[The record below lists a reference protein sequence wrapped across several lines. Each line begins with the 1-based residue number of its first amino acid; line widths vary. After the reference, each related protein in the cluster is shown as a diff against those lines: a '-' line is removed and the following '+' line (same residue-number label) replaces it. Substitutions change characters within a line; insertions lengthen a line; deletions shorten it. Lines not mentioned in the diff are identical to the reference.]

1 MKALL
6 VTGSQSSPPSSDI
19 GGVSRE
25 TDTPVYVTGWVTV
38 YRLHDIGNAIDLE
51 AASAALQPVS
61 AARARPA
68 RGEAQAIQIANPPL
82 DVDLGTE
89 TLVVDA
95 DHHAVMFS
103 ARVFDFGVCAL
114 RARAPLPGGISWDAL
129 AVLGPRLEAS
139 AAMTN
144 AFAAALDRV
153 EGLLGRTVERPERSP
168 VSESYAVF
176 RATLLEDGDGKAIA
190 PTSLSDAALARLLLN
205 ETQPLSVTACAELL
219 QHRFSF
225 YDNDL
230 AIVTWDNA
238 LVVDP
243 RAADEDVE
251 YVLEFANAQ
260 LLELRVYD
268 AALDAELPQMYDRI
282 EAARGQ
288 EQTRTLSLPKRPLRQ
303 VLAGLQTRVAD
314 VTETIERAENALKVT
329 DDVYLARVY
338 AGAMDLFRAAAWRR
352 GIDRKLEIMRQTY
365 AMLNDEEQSARSHRL
380 EVTVVLLILV
390 EVAIALVWH

>member
-1 MKALL
+1 MLGEVLRNEERAN
-6 VTGSQSSPPSSDI
+6 T
-19 GGVSRE
+19 VSHVR
-25 TDTPVYVTGWVTV
+25 TVTPVQIRGWVTV

-82 DVDLGTE
+82 AVDLGTAS
-89 TLVVDA
+89 LAVDG
-95 DHHAVMFS
+95 DNHTVTFS

-114 RARAPLPGGISWDAL
+114 QARAPIPEGISWEAL
-129 AVLGPRLEAS
+129 GILGPRLEAS
-139 AAMTN
+139 TALAT

-153 EGLLGRTVERPERSP
+153 EGLLGRSVERPERSP
-168 VSESYAVF
+168 VSESYVVF
-176 RATLLEDGDGKAIA
+176 RATLLEDGDGNAIPPA
-190 PTSLSDAALARLLLN
+190 SLSDAALARLLLN
-205 ETQPLSVTACAELL
+205 EAEALSTGACAELL
-219 QHRFSF
+219 HHRFS
-225 YDNDL
+225 YYHNDL
-230 AIVTWDNA
+230 AILTWDNA

-243 RAADEDVE
+243 RSSDEDVE

-288 EQTRTLSLPKRPLRQ
+288 QQTRTLPLPKRPLRQ

-314 VTETIERAENALKVT
+314 VTETVERAENALKVT
-329 DDVYLARVY
+329 DDVYLARLY
-338 AGAMDLFRAAAWRR
+338 AGALELFRAAAWRH

-380 EVTVVLLILV
+380 EVTVVLLILM
-390 EVAIALVWH
+390 EVAITLIWH

>member
-1 MKALL
+1 MHGDRAPRA
-6 VTGSQSSPPSSDI
+6 G
-19 GGVSRE
+19 
-25 TDTPVYVTGWVTV
+25 TDTSLHVSGWVTV

-51 AASAALQPVS
+51 AANSALQPVS

-82 DVDLGTE
+82 SVALGTA
-89 TLVVDA
+89 TLPLHGDEHPVT
-95 DHHAVMFS
+95 FS

-114 RARAPLPGGISWDAL
+114 QARTAIPDGLTWEGLG
-129 AVLGPRLEAS
+129 VLGARLEA
-139 AAMTN
+139 APALVT
-144 AFAAALDRV
+144 AFATALDRV
-153 EGLLGRTVERPERSP
+153 TGLLGSAVERPERSP
-168 VSESYAVF
+168 VSESYVVF
-176 RATLLEDGDGKAIA
+176 RVTTLHDGAGHGIA
-190 PTSLSDAALARLLLN
+190 PTAVSDAALARLLLN
-205 ETQPLSVTACAELL
+205 ETEPLSAGACADLL
-219 QHRFSF
+219 QYRFSY

-230 AIVTWDNA
+230 AILTWDNA

-243 RAADEDVE
+243 RTSDEDVE

-282 EAARGQ
+282 AAARGQ
-288 EQTRTLSLPKRPLRQ
+288 KSTGALGLPKRPLRE
-303 VLAGLQTRVAD
+303 VLGGLQTRVAD
-314 VTETIERAENALKVT
+314 VTETVERAENALKVT

-338 AGAMDLFRAAAWRR
+338 AGALKLFRASAWRR

-380 EVTVVLLILV
+380 EVIVVLLILA
-390 EVAIALVWH
+390 EVAIALVWR

>member
-1 MKALL
+1 MPRANSIPHFG
-6 VTGSQSSPPSSDI
+6 T
-19 GGVSRE
+19 E
-25 TDTPVYVTGWVTV
+25 TPVHATGWVTV

-51 AASAALQPVS
+51 AASAALQIVS

-82 DVDLGTE
+82 AVDLGTG
-89 TLVVDA
+89 TLAVD
-95 DHHAVMFS
+95 DVSHDVMLS

-114 RARAPLPGGISWDAL
+114 QARAPIPDGISWDAL

-139 AAMTN
+139 EAMTH
-144 AFAAALDRV
+144 AFASALVRV
-153 EGLLGRTVERPERSP
+153 EGLLGRAVERPERSP
-168 VSESYAVF
+168 VSESYVVF
-176 RATLLEDGDGKAIA
+176 RATLLVDGEGNAIA
-190 PTSLSDAALARLLLN
+190 PTSVSDAALARLLLN
-205 ETQPLSVTACAELL
+205 ETTPLSLAARAELL
-219 QHRFSF
+219 QHRFSY
-225 YDNDL
+225 YDDDL

-243 RAADEDVE
+243 RVADEDVE

-288 EQTRTLSLPKRPLRQ
+288 HTTRTLSLPKRPLRQ
-303 VLAGLQTRVAD
+303 VLAGLQTTVAD
-314 VTETIERAENALKVT
+314 VTETVERAENALKVT
-329 DDVYLARVY
+329 DDVYLARLY
-338 AGAMDLFRAAAWRR
+338 AGAMELFRAAAWRH
-352 GIDRKLEIMRQTY
+352 GIDRKLDIMRQTY

-380 EVTVVLLILV
+380 EVTIVFLILA
-390 EVAIALVWH
+390 EVAIGLLWH

>member
-1 MKALL
+1 MR
-6 VTGSQSSPPSSDI
+6 TPRI
-19 GGVSRE
+19 G
-25 TDTPVYVTGWVTV
+25 TDTPVHVTGWVTV
-38 YRLHDIGNAIDLE
+38 YRLHDIGNAIDLD
-51 AASAALQPVS
+51 AASGALQPVA

-82 DVDLGTE
+82 HVALGTE
-89 TLVVDA
+89 ALAVDGGT
-95 DHHAVMFS
+95 HAVMLS

-114 RARAPLPGGISWDAL
+114 QARAPIPEGMSWDAL
-129 AVLGPRLEAS
+129 AVFGPRVEAS
-139 AAMTN
+139 AAMTT
-144 AFAAALDRV
+144 ALASALDRV
-153 EGLLGRTVERPERSP
+153 ETLLGRAVERPDRSP
-168 VSESYAVF
+168 VSESYVVF
-176 RATLLEDGDGKAIA
+176 RATLLEDADGNAIA
-190 PTSLSDAALARLLLN
+190 PASLSDAALARLLLN
-205 ETQPLSVTACAELL
+205 ETEPLSSAACAELL
-219 QHRFSF
+219 QHRFSY

-282 EAARGQ
+282 EAARGK
-288 EQTRTLSLPKRPLRQ
+288 EQTRSLPLPKRPLRQ

-314 VTETIERAENALKVT
+314 VTETVERAENALKVT
-329 DDVYLARVY
+329 DDVYLARLYV
-338 AGAMDLFRAAAWRR
+338 GAMELFRAAAWRR

-380 EVTVVLLILV
+380 EVTIVVLILV
-390 EVAIALVWH
+390 EVALALVWH